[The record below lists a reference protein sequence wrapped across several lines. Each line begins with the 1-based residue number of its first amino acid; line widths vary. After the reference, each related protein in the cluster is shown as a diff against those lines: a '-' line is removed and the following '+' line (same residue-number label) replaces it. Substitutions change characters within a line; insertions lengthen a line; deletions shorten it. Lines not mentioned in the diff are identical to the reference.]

1 MSTAAPRAWIATT
14 PEDLAAAAA
23 LLGEFRD
30 WFGNPHPTD
39 VQIQAS
45 VERIHRAREGDYLLA
60 ARDGTEAE
68 AVCQLRFRWSV
79 WTSSHDAWLEDL
91 FVRESARGAGLGRLL
106 LEAAV
111 EHARARGC
119 GRIELDVDEG
129 NQPALA
135 LYRSSG
141 FTGDDKAK
149 VRSLLLGR
157 SLVPGG
163 PAS

>member
-1 MSTAAPRAWIATT
+1 MSTPQPRAWIADT
-14 PEDLAAAAA
+14 PEDLAAAAG

-45 VERIHRAREGDYLLA
+45 VERIHKAGEGDYLLA
-60 ARDGTEAE
+60 APDGAE
-68 AVCQLRFRWSV
+68 PQAVCQLRFRWSV

-91 FVRESARGAGLGRLL
+91 FVRESARGTGLGRLL
-106 LEAAV
+106 LETAV

-129 NQPALA
+129 NEPALA
-135 LYRSSG
+135 LYRASG
-141 FTGDDKAK
+141 FTGDAKAK

-157 SLVPGG
+157 SLVPGDS
-163 PAS
+163 AA